1 MANIGI
7 LGGTFDPI
15 HLGHM
20 TLAEEAIKEFGLDQM
35 LFVPNHVPWMKKD
48 RQITDDV
55 HRIEMVKA
63 AISSYERYSL
73 SMVDMEAG
81 GDSYTYR
88 TLEMLKEQYPNDTFY
103 FILGADSLLTIEK
116 WMHPEKIFANAAI
129 LAAVRDDCDMDEL
142 TVQQQKLVKIYG
154 ADIRL
159 LHMKAIDISSTY
171 IRKHFYSEKKA
182 QDMLPKETAAYI
194 KAHGLYGSK

>member
-20 TLAEEAIKEFGLDQM
+20 TLAEEAMKEFGLDQV

-63 AISSYERYSL
+63 AISSHERYSL

-88 TLEMLKEQYPNDTFY
+88 TLEMLKEQYPDDAFY

-116 WMHPEKIFANAAI
+116 WVHPEKIFANASI

-142 TVQQQKLVKIYG
+142 TVQQQKLAKTYG

-171 IRKHFYSEKKA
+171 IREHFHDEKKA
-182 QDMLPKETAAYI
+182 RDMLPKETAAYI

>member
-20 TLAEEAIKEFGLDQM
+20 TLAEEAMKEFGLDQM

-63 AISSYERYSL
+63 AISSHERYSL
-73 SMVDMEAG
+73 SMVDMEVG

-88 TLEMLKEQYPNDTFY
+88 TLEMLKEQHPNDTFY

-116 WMHPEKIFANAAI
+116 WVHPEKIFANASI
-129 LAAVRDDCDMDEL
+129 LAAVRDDCDIDEL
-142 TVQQQKLVKIYG
+142 TVQQRKLVKTYD

-171 IRKHFYSEKKA
+171 IREHFHDEKKA

>member
-20 TLAEEAIKEFGLDQM
+20 TLAEEAMKEFGLDQM

-63 AISSYERYSL
+63 AISSHERYSV

-88 TLEMLKEQYPNDTFY
+88 TLEMLKEQYPDDAFY

-116 WMHPEKIFANAAI
+116 WVHPEKIFANASI
-129 LAAVRDDCDMDEL
+129 LAAVRDDCDIDEL
-142 TVQQQKLVKIYG
+142 TVQQQKLAKTYG

-171 IRKHFYSEKKA
+171 IREHFYDEKKA

>member
-20 TLAEEAIKEFGLDQM
+20 TLAEEAMKEFGLDQM

-88 TLEMLKEQYPNDTFY
+88 TLEMLKEQYPDDNFY

-116 WMHPEKIFANAAI
+116 WVHPEKIFANASI
-129 LAAVRDDCDMDEL
+129 LAAVRDDCDIDEL
-142 TVQQQKLVKIYG
+142 TVQQQKLVKTYD

-171 IRKHFYSEKKA
+171 IREHFHDKKRA